1 MYAIVE
7 VAGKQYKVTKGLKLY
22 VDLLNE
28 DVDKAVSLDKVLFVK
43 MENDI
48 KVGMPYVEG
57 ASVEAVVKDPTVK
70 DKKVIV
76 FKFKNKTGY
85 HKTQGH
91 RQKYT
96 MLEILD
102 ILTEG
107 KKIKKAAKT
116 EKEVEVKQVEAKQE
130 EIVEVAK
137 EISETKTEHKKESAK
152 AKKADD
158 AVEAKTEEKKKKKV
172 ETEDT
177 KAADADKPVH
187 KKAKTKEE

>member
-57 ASVEAVVKDPTVK
+57 ASVEAVVKDPTFK

-107 KKIKKAAKT
+107 KKIKKAAKA
-116 EKEVEVKQVEAKQE
+116 EKEVITEQIGEKPEIVEAAKEAVEAK
-130 EIVEVAK
+130 
-137 EISETKTEHKKESAK
+137 SDTKKESVK
-152 AKKADD
+152 VKKTEEVAE
-158 AVEAKTEEKKKKKV
+158 VKTEEKKKKKV
-172 ETEDT
+172 EET
-177 KAADADKPVH
+177 KATDSEKPVR
-187 KKAKTKEE
+187 KKAKAKEE